1 MATQRIGLGEWL
13 PDQPGVVGGITV
25 ATNCYP
31 TSTGY
36 APFPSEADFSAAA
49 AEDLTSLVYAKD
61 QSGTSKL
68 FAAGKRKIYEVS
80 SVGVLTDVWYTAAT
94 YAQSGTTTLTVTSV
108 DHNWKT
114 GDSAYLNFTSGTAA
128 DGQFTVTKLT
138 DDTFSVI
145 TTLATT
151 SGNVRVSSTELGYNT
166 LTGNIFRFTKFGNR
180 IIGTNFT
187 ERLQSYVADASS
199 SFKNLS
205 EDAPVAK
212 FITVVRDFVVCAHI
226 DASGTTKPYRVQ
238 WSGFNDETTWT
249 SSQITQSDYQDIA
262 DGGHITGIRGGE
274 FGLILMEKAIHR
286 MSYIGTPLIFQFDN
300 ISRGKGC
307 IAPGSVCQYEGLTF
321 FLSDD
326 GFYLCDG
333 QQVVPIG
340 AEKVDRFFFAD
351 ADLDLTTMSSAAD
364 PVRKLVMWNYKNKF
378 ADRKM
383 MVYNVVTKKWSYMAA
398 TADYISDAST
408 ASVTL
413 EQLDSVSTS
422 IDALSVT
429 LDSGLYAGG
438 KFFLG
443 GTDGTKVIT
452 FNGAPKSAVIETGDI
467 ATGSMSLV
475 TLARP
480 QIDNGSATV
489 AIASRQLLN
498 EGVVFGADTSA
509 DSDNR
514 VSLRGSGRQHRLRIK
529 PTGNN
534 WSMAVAVDVDIT
546 PMGVR

>member
-1 MATQRIGLGEWL
+1 MPTQRIALGEWL
-13 PDQPGVVGGITV
+13 PDQPGMVGGITV
-25 ATNCYP
+25 AKNCYP

-36 APFPSEADFSAAA
+36 APFPAEADFSAEAG
-49 AEDLTSLVYAKD
+49 ENLTSLVYAKD
-61 QSGTSKL
+61 QSGTSKF
-68 FAAGKRKIYEVS
+68 FAAGLHKIYEVD
-80 SVGVLTDVWYTAAT
+80 SVGALTDVWYTAGT
-94 YAQSGTTTLTVTSV
+94 YAQSGSTTLTVTSV
-108 DHNWKT
+108 DHGWKT
-114 GDSAYLNFTSGTAA
+114 GDSLYLNFTSGTAT
-128 DGQFTVTKLT
+128 DGQFTITKV
-138 DDTFSVI
+138 DADTFTV
-145 TTLATT
+145 TTTSATT
-151 SGNVRVSSTELGYNT
+151 TGNVRISSTINGYDT
-166 LTGNIFRFTKFGNR
+166 LSGNIFRFTKFGNR

-187 ERLQSYVADASS
+187 ERLQSYVADASN

-205 EDAPVAK
+205 DDAPVAK

-226 DASGTTKPYRVQ
+226 DAGNILPYRVQ
-238 WSGFNDETTWT
+238 WSGFNDETTWA
-249 SSQITQSDYQDIA
+249 SSQITQADYQDIM

-286 MSYIGTPLIFQFDN
+286 MVYVGTPYIFQFDN

-326 GFYLCDG
+326 GFYMCDG

-340 AEKVDRFFFAD
+340 AEKVDRFFFGD
-351 ADLDLTTMSSAAD
+351 ADLDLSTMSSAAD
-364 PVRKLVMWNYKNKF
+364 PVRKLVMWNYKDKF
-378 ADRKM
+378 ANRKLI
-383 MVYNVVTKKWSYMAA
+383 VYSIITKKWSYMDA
-398 TADYISDAST
+398 TSDYISDAST

-422 IDALSVT
+422 IDALVVP
-429 LDSGLYAGG
+429 LDSALYFGG

-452 FNGAPKSAVIETGDI
+452 FNGLAKDAVIETGDI
-467 ATGSMSLV
+467 GTGAMSLV

-480 QIDNGSATV
+480 QVDNGSATV
-489 AIASRQLLN
+489 AIASRALLN
-498 EGVVFGADTSA
+498 EGVDFGNDSVA

-514 VSLRGSGRQHRLRIK
+514 VSLRSSGRHHRLRVK
-529 PTGNN
+529 PTGDN

-546 PMGVR
+546 PMGSR

>member
-1 MATQRIGLGEWL
+1 MPTQRIALGEWL
-13 PDQPGVVGGITV
+13 PDQPGLVGGITT

-36 APFPSEADFSAAA
+36 APFPSEADFSAEA
-49 AEDLTSLVYAKD
+49 AENLTSLVYLKD

-68 FAAGKRKIYEVS
+68 FAAGARKIYSVD
-80 SVGVLTDVWYTAAT
+80 SVGVLTDVWYTTAT
-94 YAQSGTTTLTVTSV
+94 YAQTGTTTLTVTSV

-128 DGQFTVTKLT
+128 DGQFTLTKVD
-138 DDTFSVI
+138 DDTFTV
-145 TTLATT
+145 TTTSATT

-187 ERLQSYVADASS
+187 ERLQSYVADASN

-226 DASGTTKPYRVQ
+226 DAAGNTKPYRVQ

-249 SSQITQSDYQDIA
+249 TSQTTQSDFQDIA

-286 MSYIGTPLIFQFDN
+286 MTYIGTPLIFQFDN

-307 IAPGSVCQYEGLTF
+307 IASGSICQYEGLTF

-326 GFYLCDG
+326 GFYVCDG
-333 QQVVPIG
+333 QQVIPIG
-340 AEKVDRFFFAD
+340 AEKVDRFFFSD

-364 PVRKLVMWNYKNKF
+364 PIRKLVIWNYKDKF
-378 ADRKM
+378 ANRKM
-383 MVYNVVTKKWSYMAA
+383 MAYNIVTKKWSYMAA
-398 TADYISDAST
+398 TSDYISDAST

-413 EQLDSVSTS
+413 EQLDSISS
-422 IDALSVT
+422 S
-429 LDSGLYAGG
+429 LDSLTVALDSALYAGG

-452 FNGAPKSAVIETGDI
+452 FNGASKSAVIETGDI
-467 ATGSMSLV
+467 GTGSMSLV

-489 AIASRQLLN
+489 AIASRSLLN
-498 EGVVFGADTSA
+498 QGVVFGGDNTADT
-509 DSDNR
+509 DNR
-514 VSLRGSGRQHRLRIK
+514 VSLRSSGRQHRLRIK
-529 PTGNN
+529 PTGDN

-546 PMGVR
+546 PMGTR

>member
-1 MATQRIGLGEWL
+1 M
-13 PDQPGVVGGITV
+13 PDQPGMVGGITV

-36 APFPSEADFSAAA
+36 APFPAEADFSAAA
-49 AEDLTSLVYAKD
+49 AENLTSLVYAKD
-61 QSGTSKL
+61 QSGTSKF
-68 FAAGKRKIYEVS
+68 FAAGLHKIYS
-80 SVGVLTDVWYTAAT
+80 IDSVGALTDVWYTAGT
-94 YAQSGTTTLTVTSV
+94 YAQSGTTTLTVTAT
-108 DHNWKT
+108 DHGWKT
-114 GDSAYLNFTSGTAA
+114 GDSVYLNFTSGTAV

-138 DDTFSVI
+138 ADTFTV
-145 TTLATT
+145 TTTSATT
-151 SGNVRVSSTELGYNT
+151 TGNVRISSTVNGYDT

-187 ERLQSYVADASS
+187 ERLQSYVADASD

-205 EDAPVAK
+205 DDAPVAK

-226 DASGTTKPYRVQ
+226 DAGNVLPYRVQ
-238 WSGFNDETTWT
+238 WSGFNDETTWA
-249 SSQITQSDYQDIA
+249 SSQITQADYQDIM

-286 MSYIGTPLIFQFDN
+286 MVYVGTPYIFQFDN

-326 GFYLCDG
+326 GFYMCDG

-340 AEKVDRFFFAD
+340 AEKVDRFFFND
-351 ADLDLTTMSSAAD
+351 ADLDLSTMSSAAD
-364 PVRKLVMWNYKNKF
+364 PVRKLVMWNYKDKF
-378 ADRKM
+378 ANRKLI
-383 MVYNVVTKKWSYMAA
+383 VYSIITKKWSYMDA
-398 TADYISDAST
+398 TSDYISDAST

-413 EQLDSVSTS
+413 EQLDSVSSS
-422 IDALSVT
+422 IDALTVP
-429 LDSGLYAGG
+429 LDSALYFGG

-443 GTDGTKVIT
+443 GTDGTKVVT
-452 FNGAPKSAVIETGDI
+452 FNGLPKSAVIETGDI
-467 ATGSMSLV
+467 STGTMSLV

-480 QIDNGSATV
+480 QVDNGSATV
-489 AIASRQLLN
+489 AIASRSLLN
-498 EGVVFGADTSA
+498 EGVDFGDDNAA

-514 VSLRGSGRQHRLRIK
+514 VSLRDSGRYHRLRVK
-529 PTGNN
+529 PTGDN

-546 PMGVR
+546 PMGAR

>member
-13 PDQPGVVGGITV
+13 PDQPGMVGGITV

-80 SVGVLTDVWYTAAT
+80 SVGALTDVWYTAAT
-94 YAQSGTTTLTVTSV
+94 YSQSGTTTLTVTSI

-138 DDTFSVI
+138 DDTFSV
-145 TTLATT
+145 TTTSATT
-151 SGNVRVSSTELGYNT
+151 SGNVRVSSTEFGYNT

-226 DASGTTKPYRVQ
+226 DASGSTKPYRVQ

-249 SSQITQSDYQDIA
+249 SSQITQSDFQDIA

-326 GFYLCDG
+326 GFYVCDG

-498 EGVVFGADTSA
+498 EGVVFGSDTSA